1 MLIPALRSLALPAI
15 AAAAGLAWLPASAAL
30 PSMTA
35 DQVVEK
41 NVAAR
46 GGLAAWRGVTALAW
60 SGKMAAG
67 GSTYA
72 EIVNGKL
79 QTKERPEM
87 ELPFRLELKRP
98 NKTRLELEFQATK
111 AVQVYDGSAGWKLRP
126 YLGRNDPEA
135 FTADE
140 IGQVQDEPG
149 IDGYLID
156 FAARGAKVE
165 LSGNEK
171 IAGRDCYKLVVTSK
185 GGRTRRVWVDG
196 QTFLDAKIEGEPRR
210 LDARVRPVAIYPSDF
225 RPEKGLMIPHV
236 LETEVQGVGRREK
249 TIIESVEVN
258 PNLDDARFT
267 KASLARPAAAQAP
280 AATKA
285 PAAQPAGKA
294 AATPAPAAPKKS

>member
-1 MLIPALRSLALPAI
+1 MVISALRTFGLLAVV
-15 AAAAGLAWLPASAAL
+15 AATGLATLPASAAL
-30 PSMTA
+30 PAMTA

-60 SGKMAAG
+60 NGKMAAG

-87 ELPFRLELKRP
+87 QLPFRLELKRP
-98 NKTRLELEFQATK
+98 NRTRLELEFQGTK
-111 AVQVYDGSAGWKLRP
+111 AVQIYDGGAGWKLRP
-126 YLGRNDPEA
+126 YLGRKDPES

-140 IGQVQDEPG
+140 IKQVQDEPG

-165 LSGNEK
+165 LSGTEK
-171 IAGRDCYKLVVTSK
+171 VGGRDCYRLLVTSK
-185 GGRTRRVWVDG
+185 GGRARRVWVDG

-210 LDARVRPVAIYPSDF
+210 VDARMHPVAIFPSDF

-236 LETEVQGVGRREK
+236 LETEVQGAGRREK
-249 TIIESVEVN
+249 TTIESVEVN
-258 PNLDDARFT
+258 PKLDDARFT
-267 KASLARPAAAQAP
+267 KASLALPAVA

-285 PAAQPAGKA
+285 ASASPAGKP
-294 AATPAPAAPKKS
+294 AATPAPAAQKKP